1 MSFEIGNQEL
11 RIQCANHMI
20 VYSPFSTGSIQLH
33 NIYIYVYIII
43 INYIYIIHTLYT
55 DGVLGSTAHDLDR
68 DSFPNNNG
76 TANMGISNHIH

>member
-33 NIYIYVYIII
+33 NIYIII
-43 INYIYIIHTLYT
+43 INYIYIIHTLYA

-68 DSFPNNNG
+68 DSFRNSNG
-76 TANMGISNHIH
+76 KANMGISNHIH